1 MTAFHEMP
9 SCKSVVFVVE
19 RFVEAGRRLARP
31 VVDTLTFNR
40 TAARLAHP
48 RLTRQSG
55 ATTSPAMSLPVVR
68 FAPPRGFTARRH
80 EAEDSA
86 SDGLR
91 GTNASYKEAPMPLV
105 FSLRC
110 FEV

>member
-1 MTAFHEMP
+1 
-9 SCKSVVFVVE
+9 
-19 RFVEAGRRLARP
+19 
-31 VVDTLTFNR
+31 
-40 TAARLAHP
+40 
-48 RLTRQSG
+48 
-55 ATTSPAMSLPVVR
+55 MSLPVVR